1 MHFHPKDTV
10 EAFKPGNKEKIS
22 HLWYH
27 LHYNQMHKV
36 KGEYKAK
43 KDVPAPFI
51 SKELIQLSKNAE
63 SQRMQALAALNGQYV
78 IRQLRATAL
87 SQIIHGLGSGNVLE
101 DSLTLHPVY
110 GIPYI
115 PASSV
120 KGVVRNWFVEA
131 YCDGQEEKLPET
143 EWGAFV
149 FGTQQKR
156 GAVQFYDILL
166 YDGLKIEK
174 DVLTVHFKYYY
185 TNNKAATDDQNPNP
199 VSFWNVGIKEANIFI
214 TMGRK
219 DASRIGLSANTIMD
233 AVVSWVERAFTEF
246 GIGSKTSL
254 GYGLFSEVRDVTEA
268 ELGKVLEEQQQR
280 KEQRKKEELLKI
292 EQEQAL
298 REQQEAEA
306 RLAAMSKEERLLFA
320 IQSLT
325 ESQADLEKSKSELY
339 EEVIAQQNQ
348 EAALALRQYW
358 EKTGQWRVNKKK
370 KKQYDKVLSIKKL
383 LNIE

>member
-1 MHFHPKDTV
+1 MKSKGDIN
-10 EAFKPGNKEKIS
+10 ELAFAKVTLLASVWIEINRMKTIYDFTDVTLLAS
-22 HLWYH
+22 LW
-27 LHYNQMHKV
+27 
-36 KGEYKAK
+36 
-43 KDVPAPFI
+43 
-51 SKELIQLSKNAE
+51 
-63 SQRMQALAALNGQYV
+63 
-78 IRQLRATAL
+78 
-87 SQIIHGLGSGNVLE
+87 
-101 DSLTLHPVY
+101 
-110 GIPYI
+110 
-115 PASSV
+115 
-120 KGVVRNWFVEA
+120 
-131 YCDGQEEKLPET
+131 
-143 EWGAFV
+143 
-149 FGTQQKR
+149 
-156 GAVQFYDILL
+156 
-166 YDGLKIEK
+166 IE
-174 DVLTVHFKYYY
+174 
-185 TNNKAATDDQNPNP
+185 
-199 VSFWNVGIKEANIFI
+199 I
-214 TMGRK
+214 
-219 DASRIGLSANTIMD
+219 
-233 AVVSWVERAFTEF
+233 
-246 GIGSKTSL
+246 
-254 GYGLFSEVRDVTEA
+254 EVRDVTEA